1 MSERPLTLDE
11 MRCAVERR
19 GGPVPRVPL
28 FWHKFCNDRTIEKY
42 GEALRTLNDS
52 VVDDC
57 VDLFYLPPGNFEA
70 PKSTAEDYKWAIE
83 PDPGDLATQGITSR
97 HVVSSVELIDAFAE
111 AMPDPS
117 NLSYFDD
124 ARRVAGDHEG
134 RYCVGWDFFC
144 LFEASWFRFG
154 MADILCEMMDN
165 PDRMRRLLRAFT
177 DYHKE
182 VMTQYAAAGAHGYFT
197 SDDLG
202 SQTGLIFSRRQFRDL
217 YAPFYEELIAHC
229 HSLGMH
235 FWFHCCGAVTE
246 LLDDFVALG
255 MDVLHPVQP
264 IAMDQEAVARA
275 YRGKLTFLAGID
287 VQLLLP
293 SGSAAEVVEGTK
305 RLIDTFDHEE
315 GGCVLA
321 ASNGIMPETPLE
333 NIEAWLRTAEQ
344 YGREKRAGYRT
355 AAVEL

>member
-1 MSERPLTLDE
+1 MSRRQGSDCGEAAVLMRRREGRCSVSERPLTLDE

-28 FWHKFCNDRTIEKY
+28 FWHKFYNAGTIEKY

-154 MADILCEMMDN
+154 MADILCEMVDD

-182 VMTQYAAAGAHGYFT
+182 VMTQYAAAGAPRISPPTT
-197 SDDLG
+197 SALRPG
-202 SQTGLIFSRRQFRDL
+202 SSSLASNSLISTR
-217 YAPFYEELIAHC
+217 
-229 HSLGMH
+229 HSM
-235 FWFHCCGAVTE
+235 
-246 LLDDFVALG
+246 
-255 MDVLHPVQP
+255 
-264 IAMDQEAVARA
+264 RNSS
-275 YRGKLTFLAGID
+275 LTAT
-287 VQLLLP
+287 QSACT
-293 SGSAAEVVEGTK
+293 SGS
-305 RLIDTFDHEE
+305 
-315 GGCVLA
+315 
-321 ASNGIMPETPLE
+321 
-333 NIEAWLRTAEQ
+333 
-344 YGREKRAGYRT
+344 T
-355 AAVEL
+355 AAAP